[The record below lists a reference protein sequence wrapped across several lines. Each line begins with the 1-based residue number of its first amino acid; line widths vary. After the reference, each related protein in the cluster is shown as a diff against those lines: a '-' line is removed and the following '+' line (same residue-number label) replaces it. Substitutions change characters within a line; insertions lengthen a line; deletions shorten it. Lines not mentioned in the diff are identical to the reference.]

1 MLWNIINKLFR
12 SKATNSDHIH
22 VKGMWSV
29 LQGNHNGKPIL
40 IRLRTIAKELVG
52 DKRYPYRVRIAMP
65 FNHQDKKGMPTSEEN
80 QHLDSIEDE
89 IGRLFEDNNEAY
101 ICIIITTGGMREF
114 VIYRTKNEGID
125 PK

>member
-1 MLWNIINKLFR
+1 
-12 SKATNSDHIH
+12 
-22 VKGMWSV
+22 MWSV